1 MGLPISMLSR
11 FLYAALPALILSAF
25 LLSAGAQS
33 YQTQYERPV
42 DVAPSEE
49 DIGEGYKVPPVQRPH
64 PRSAW
69 AEMVDVVL
77 LLIAMGLAVWI
88 VLGKRRRTW
97 LIVLTIA
104 CLAYFGFYREGCVC
118 PIGAI
123 QNVTVAF
130 IDPNFAVSYA
140 VIAFFLF
147 PLVLALFFGRVF
159 CGGVCPLGAIQEL
172 VVLRPVQVPRLL
184 DKFLGSLKYV
194 YLSLVVLFVVRPE
207 ITRDFLI
214 CRFDPF
220 VGFFRFE
227 GAAHMLMIGAA
238 FLVLGMFV
246 GRPFCRYL
254 CPYGVLLSL
263 LSRISWRGV
272 SITPGRELD
281 CGLCM
286 KACPY
291 GAIENMRAVRSSC
304 LFCAR
309 CYNACPLHRAEH
321 SRTTSQESIR

>member
-1 MGLPISMLSR
+1 MLSR
-11 FLYAALPALILSAF
+11 FLYAALRTFILSAF

-77 LLIAMGLAVWI
+77 LLVAMGLAVWI

-97 LIVLTIA
+97 LVVLTIA

-147 PLVLALFFGRVF
+147 PLLLALFFGRVF

-194 YLSLVVLFVVRPE
+194 YLSLVILFAVRPE

-227 GAAHMLMIGAA
+227 GAAHMLMIGGA

-272 SITPGRELD
+272 SITPSRELD

-321 SRTTSQESIR
+321 SRTASVQTASQQSVR